1 MLNLIAIIVALVGAA
16 GFLMSFTG
24 FSSLVPPVADVSI
37 AVWAGIF
44 LIGFVMWMMTR
55 RPSN

>member
-1 MLNLIAIIVALVGAA
+1 MLNFVAIIVALVGAA

-24 FSSLVPPVADVSI
+24 LSGLVEPVANVAI
-37 AVWAGIF
+37 GVWAGVF
-44 LIGFVMWMMTR
+44 LVGFVMWMMTR